1 MNSTMADMLKY
12 VIANVEETDP
22 AIRLSHKE
30 TYHQTDSTGVG
41 LSWMISNNGG
51 KRFLYHSGR
60 TGIGFSTLCVAC
72 PEDKVGIMILV
83 NDNLSQDNIL
93 ILGDKVKVALME

>member
-1 MNSTMADMLKY
+1 MADMLKY

-41 LSWMISNNGG
+41 LSWMIGNDNG

-60 TGIGFSTLCVAC
+60 TGIGFSTLCIAY
-72 PEDKVGIMILV
+72 PEDKMGIMILV
-83 NDNLSQDNIL
+83 NDNLSQDNIS
-93 ILGDKVKVALME
+93 ILSDKIKVALME